1 MQNKDFSG
9 SKGVQVALT
18 LPSFARRTS
27 PPLLGIDISSS
38 GVKLVELS
46 AGQKSPVCLQRY
58 VIEPIERGAIT
69 DGNVENP
76 EQVAEALGRALRR
89 MGTRT
94 RDAALAMPSSAVIT
108 KRITLPA
115 GLTEE
120 DYELQVETEAS
131 QYIPF
136 AIEEVNLD
144 FQILGPAPGASDEV
158 EVLLAASRK
167 EKVEDRVA
175 VVEMCGLK
183 PVVVD
188 VDTYAARTALDHV
201 AGLLPN
207 QGQGQV
213 IAVFDIGSA
222 VTNVS
227 VVLNG
232 QTIFE
237 REQAFGG
244 QHLTQDL
251 VRLYGLTPEEAEL
264 RKKTG
269 DLPENYEADVLHP
282 FVEQG
287 AAEVARALQFFFT
300 STPYARVD
308 HIYLAGGSSVI
319 PGLVEAIADRTQVPT
334 ELLSPFRGM
343 EIASNV
349 REKQL
354 RLDAPALLI
363 ACGLAMR
370 RFDA

>member
-1 MQNKDFSG
+1 LG
-9 SKGVQVALT
+9 LKGVQVALS
-18 LPSFARRTS
+18 LPSLARRAS
-27 PPLLGIDISSS
+27 PPLLGIDVSSS
-38 GVKLVELS
+38 GVKIVELVPGEKS
-46 AGQKSPVCLQRY
+46 AMRLQRY
-58 VIEPIERGAIT
+58 AIEPIERGAIA
-69 DGNVENP
+69 DGNVEQP
-76 EQVAEALGRALRR
+76 EQVADALNRALRR
-89 MGTRT
+89 MGSRT
-94 RDAALAMPSSAVIT
+94 REAALAMPASAVIT

-115 GLTEE
+115 GLSEE
-120 DYELQVETEAS
+120 DYEFQVESEAS

-144 FQILGPAPGASDEV
+144 FQILGAAASGEDEV
-158 EVLLAASRK
+158 DVLLAASRK

-175 VVEMCGLK
+175 IAEMCGLK
-183 PVVVD
+183 PMVMD
-188 VDTYAARTALDHV
+188 VDTYAARQALDRV
-201 AGLLPN
+201 AGMLPN
-207 QGQGQV
+207 QGQGLV
-213 IAVFDIGSA
+213 IAVFDIGSV

-232 QTIFE
+232 QTVFE

-264 RKKTG
+264 KKRVG
-269 DLPENYEADVLHP
+269 DLPESFQTDVLQP

-287 AAEVARALQFFFT
+287 ASDVMRALQFFFT

-308 HIYLAGGSSVI
+308 RIYLAGGSSVV
-319 PGLVEAIADRTQVPT
+319 PGLVEAIEDRTQVPT
-334 ELLSPFRGM
+334 ELLSPFEGM
-343 EIASNV
+343 EIADTV

-354 RLDAPALLI
+354 RLDAPALVT